1 MAITTLPIGKPY
13 NYTYGA
19 GNVVNRQIN
28 FEKEAGIDTIKAR
41 ISTLPEKYLVTTVND
56 IIVKVWG
63 AWGNRD
69 ARLSDLSV
77 VQQNR
82 VFDNLSRGRME
93 ITRNDTTG
101 GLIIYLPLRKSS
113 FFAKNTKKNER
124 AT

>member
-1 MAITTLPIGKPY
+1 IIINRCIVKSNPRAVQAIKEIYRDGIIEEVP
-13 NYTYGA
+13 
-19 GNVVNRQIN
+19 GNGSITVWAA
-28 FEKEAGIDTIKAR
+28 FDD
-41 ISTLPEKYLVTTVND
+41 PVTTVND